1 MATYTKKDIELRIG
15 VLEKLLDLGKN
26 VKLGIYGAYGKT
38 RIEAYTRDNYRHI
51 EDLTHL
57 GTKREVY
64 EEIGVAINVL
74 RLYKKRV
81 EIRKKYKTGN
91 YYHKDL
97 AKTYGVSRSLISLV
111 LSKKIWSHIQGG

>member
-1 MATYTKKDIELRIG
+1 MATYTKKDIENRIS
-15 VLEKLLDLGKN
+15 VLENLLDLGKN

-38 RIEAYTRDNYRHI
+38 RIEAYTTDRYRHI

-74 RLYKKRV
+74 RLYKNRV
-81 EIRKKYKTGN
+81 EIRKKYK
-91 YYHKDL
+91 
-97 AKTYGVSRSLISLV
+97 AK
-111 LSKKIWSHIQGG
+111 KKKYK